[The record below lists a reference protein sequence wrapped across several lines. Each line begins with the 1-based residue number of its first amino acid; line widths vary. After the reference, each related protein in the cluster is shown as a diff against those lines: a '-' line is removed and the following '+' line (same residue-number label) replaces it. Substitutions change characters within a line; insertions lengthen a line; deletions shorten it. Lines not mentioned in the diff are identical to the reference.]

1 MAGVVLS
8 IFFVRVTMRGMERV
22 YEYAVGED
30 AAGMPV
36 ERFLRARGYS
46 RRMLIHLK
54 NTPMGIAVNGE
65 AAYTTRRL
73 AAGEVLSVRVADEGA
88 EKHGGTERHEGTEK
102 LAAVPM
108 ELRVLYEDEDMIVID
123 KAAGVPVHPSQ
134 GNHGNTLANG
144 LKWYYES
151 RGEDFVCRA
160 VSRLDKDTT
169 GVVLVA
175 KHMLSAG
182 ILHEMARERKI
193 KKTYLALAAGQA
205 PERGVIEAPIA
216 RKEGSVIERQVDF
229 QRGEYARTEYE
240 TLAYSGEAD
249 CSLVRLH
256 LLTGRTHQIRVHMK
270 YAGHPLLGDF
280 LYHPDMR
287 RIGRQALHAWKLELD
302 HPMSGEH
309 LEITAPVPADF
320 LEVMRELHLN
330 I

>member
-1 MAGVVLS
+1 MFLS
-8 IFFVRVTMRGMERV
+8 GLDDIDRRLVELLIHNARMSYSDLGQ
-22 YEYAVGED
+22 AVG
-30 AAGMPV
+30 
-36 ERFLRARGYS
+36 
-46 RRMLIHLK
+46 
-54 NTPMGIAVNGE
+54 
-65 AAYTTRRL
+65 
-73 AAGEVLSVRVADEGA
+73 LSRVAVKA
-88 EKHGGTERHEGTEK
+88 
-102 LAAVPM
+102 
-108 ELRVLYEDEDMIVID
+108 RV
-123 KAAGVPVHPSQ
+123 
-134 GNHGNTLANG
+134 
-144 LKWYYES
+144 
-151 RGEDFVCRA
+151 RA
-160 VSRLDKDTT
+160 L
-169 GVVLVA
+169 
-175 KHMLSAG
+175 
-182 ILHEMARERKI
+182 E
-193 KKTYLALAAGQA
+193 
-205 PERGVIEAPIA
+205 ERGVIEAPIA

-309 LEITAPVPADF
+309 LEITAPVPEDF